1 MPTLV
6 LDPQPVELEA
16 LIERRRRLGQ
26 DLLDEVW
33 DGVLHMNP
41 APSGRHA
48 DIAQQ
53 LAVLLDQPARRAG
66 LVPMLSIFNL
76 GEPGN
81 YRVPD
86 GGLHRQREDRVYYPT
101 AALVAEI
108 VSPDDETWKKLE
120 FYAAHEVDELLIV
133 DPQAADR
140 AVVRPRRR
148 AVRADRDQRRDRAR
162 ARRAR
167 TANRLALT
175 RTLAG
180 ARAEARTPLAGAL
193 TPDRDERFG
202 LQREEVPW
210 PDRRPDADAASGASS
225 SLQTRRPRGDDSG
238 PTDPHK
244 EDHQCPNNVAPR
256 PAAF

>member
-53 LAVLLDQPARRAG
+53 LAVLLDQPARQAG

-133 DPQAADR
+133 DPQ
-140 AVVRPRRR
+140 
-148 AVRADRDQRRDRAR
+148 QR
-162 ARRAR
+162 
-167 TANRLALT
+167 TVQWFAL
-175 RTLAG
+175 
-180 ARAEARTPLAGAL
+180 
-193 TPDRDERFG
+193 
-202 LQREEVPW
+202 
-210 PDRRPDADAASGASS
+210 ASG
-225 SLQTRRPRGDDSG
+225 QYGPIETSG
-238 PTDPHK
+238 VIELGPGELAQRIDWP
-244 EDHQCPNNVAPR
+244 
-256 PAAF
+256 